1 MLIWKNTATLDGYDE
16 GLQFTHSKN
25 NGAKIRICE
34 ACNKYG
40 SHPHPEGFVAFLD
53 DESSGIEIE
62 FMQVY
67 SPDELKKYQIK
78 GV

>member
-1 MLIWKNTATLDGYDE
+1 M
-16 GLQFTHSKN
+16 
-25 NGAKIRICE
+25 
-34 ACNKYG
+34 YG

-53 DESSGIEIE
+53 DEASGIEIE

-67 SPDELKKYQIK
+67 STEELKKYQIK